1 MPSLK
6 TYDLFIS
13 HAWLYGDD
21 YDNLINLLDK
31 ASYFDSRNYSA
42 PKEKPL
48 AISNNAFDY
57 QIKEAI
63 DKKIK
68 PVNCVIILGGMYA
81 HRKWMKYELEAAKK
95 LRKPIIIVAPR
106 GQERMPIELQQY
118 PVVRWNTDS
127 IITAI
132 RQLSR

>member
-1 MPSLK
+1 
-6 TYDLFIS
+6 
-13 HAWLYGDD
+13 
-21 YDNLINLLDK
+21 
-31 ASYFDSRNYSA
+31 
-42 PKEKPL
+42 
-48 AISNNAFDY
+48 
-57 QIKEAI
+57 
-63 DKKIK
+63 
-68 PVNCVIILGGMYA
+68 MYA